1 MPLPSFTNTDELASS
16 RSRDDNPS
24 HSGPF
29 LLADAGYD
37 SAAAVYL
44 WLGRFFLG
52 ISFLAFGFQEFRFA
66 GYVPDLGLVPYGAP
80 GHRILGWL
88 AGIIL
93 LAGAASV
100 FSGRYLRFITLV
112 LGPAFLLAAV
122 ARFFFHVPE
131 LFTSTP
137 YRTVFFELISC
148 CAGSWMLASLLPVS
162 GSHGA
167 SSSLAQRMGVIGYWL
182 FAVAAIVYGV
192 GHFQASAFVASV
204 IPDWIPSHLFV
215 TWFTGAALI
224 AAGLAMAAR
233 VWARPAAALLGL
245 MFFLWVVLLHAPRI
259 AHALHDGDEWN
270 SGFVCLTMSGCALLA
285 AALAGRHGKPGTLTQ
300 RPDEP

>member
-1 MPLPSFTNTDELASS
+1 MPLLSFTNTDEQPSS
-16 RSRDDNPS
+16 RSSDTNLS

-29 LLADAGYD
+29 LLTDTHESTTALFA
-37 SAAAVYL
+37 S
-44 WLGRFFLG
+44 LGRLFLG
-52 ISFLAFGFQEFRFA
+52 VSFLVFGFQEFRYA
-66 GYVPDLGLVPYGAP
+66 GEVPDLGLVPYGAP
-80 GHRILGWL
+80 GHRLLGWL
-88 AGIIL
+88 AGAIL
-93 LAGAASV
+93 LAGAAAV
-100 FSGRYLRFITLV
+100 FSGKHLRFLALV

-122 ARFFFHVPE
+122 ARFFFHIPE

-162 GSHGA
+162 GA
-167 SSSLAQRMGVIGYWL
+167 SSPLAHKLGAIGYWL
-182 FAVAAIVYGV
+182 FAVAGIIYGI

-204 IPDWIPSHLFV
+204 IPGWIPHPLFF

-270 SGFVCLTMSGCALLA
+270 SGFVCLTMAGCALLA
-285 AALAGRHGKPGTLTQ
+285 AALAGQ
-300 RPDEP
+300 REQRVVASRP

>member
-1 MPLPSFTNTDELASS
+1 MPLPSFTNTDEQPSG
-16 RSRDDNPS
+16 RNRDDNPS

-29 LLADAGYD
+29 LLTDPGHD
-37 SAAAVYL
+37 SAAAVFL
-44 WLGRFFLG
+44 WLGRLFLG
-52 ISFLAFGFQEFRFA
+52 VSFLAFGFQEFRFA
-66 GYVPDLGLVPYGAP
+66 GDVPDLGLVPSGAP
-80 GHRILGWL
+80 AHRILGWL
-88 AGIIL
+88 AGGIL
-93 LAGAASV
+93 LAGAASILT
-100 FSGRYLRFITLV
+100 GKYLRFTTLV

-122 ARFFFHVPE
+122 ARFFFHIPE

-148 CAGSWMLASLLPVS
+148 CAGSWMFASLLPVS
-162 GSHGA
+162 GSHGE
-167 SSSLAQRMGVIGYWL
+167 SSSLTERLGVIGYWL
-182 FAVAAIVYGV
+182 FAVASISYGI
-192 GHFQASAFVASV
+192 GHFQDSAFVASV

-224 AAGLAMAAR
+224 VAGLAMAAR

-259 AHALHDGDEWN
+259 MHAPHDGDEWN

-285 AALAGRHGKPGTLTQ
+285 AALAPRLHSKS
-300 RPDEP
+300 R

>member
-1 MPLPSFTNTDELASS
+1 MPLPSYTNTDEQSS
-16 RSRDDNPS
+16 GRNRDTNLW

-29 LLADAGYD
+29 LLTDTHD
-37 SAAAVYL
+37 STTAQFTS
-44 WLGRFFLG
+44 LGRLFLG
-52 ISFLAFGFQEFRFA
+52 VSFLVFGFQEFRYA
-66 GYVPDLGLVPYGAP
+66 GDVPDLGLVPYGAP
-80 GHRILGWL
+80 AHRVLGWL
-88 AGIIL
+88 AGVIL

-112 LGPAFLLAAV
+112 LGPAFLVAAV

-148 CAGSWMLASLLPVS
+148 CAGSWMLASLLAVPDAQA
-162 GSHGA
+162 A
-167 SSSLAQRMGVIGYWL
+167 SALRAQRLGMIGYWL
-182 FAVAAIVYGV
+182 FAVATVIYGI

-204 IPDWIPSHLFV
+204 IPDWIPSHIFV
-215 TWFTGAALI
+215 TWVTGAALI

-245 MFFLWVVLLHAPRI
+245 MFFLWVVLLHATRI

-285 AALAGRHGKPGTLTQ
+285 AALAGQHRKQGALTG
-300 RPDEP
+300 RPDQP